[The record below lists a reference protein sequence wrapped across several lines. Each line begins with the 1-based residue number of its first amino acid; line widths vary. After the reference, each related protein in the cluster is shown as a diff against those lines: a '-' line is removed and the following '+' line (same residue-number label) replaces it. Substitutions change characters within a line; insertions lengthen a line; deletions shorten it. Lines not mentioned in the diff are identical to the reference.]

1 MDTLITEIDNAPKAQ
16 RLPVREERK
25 IRLSS
30 LTDKQKSILGA
41 ASAGVAGVS
50 LGVVAMT
57 LMGATILSEKG
68 EVIPPVIAGGCG
80 TENMD
85 VVICT
90 DAPFAKDVNDSMS
103 FTEAFQTSRAEV
115 GTGGIFEWKGNL
127 YNTYYKEEWDN
138 MDKSDK
144 VAFFESIDKDFLA
157 GDEDK
162 EKELVNILN
171 DVSESI
177 DDTEDIVILDDAD
190 TNGFGHEDEEEIL
203 IVGDDD
209 DEEDEII
216 VIGPSDD
223 RSSEIGET
231 EDDSNNTDDSFDDD
245 IILLDEI

>member
-1 MDTLITEIDNAPKAQ
+1 MGTLITEIDNAPKAQ

-57 LMGATILSEKG
+57 LMGATIPSEKG
-68 EVIPPVIAGGCG
+68 EVTPTVIAGGCG
-80 TENMD
+80 SENME

-90 DAPFAKDVNDSMS
+90 DAPFAKGVNDGMS
-103 FTEAFQTSRAEV
+103 FTEAFKTSRAEV
-115 GTGGIFEWKGNL
+115 GAGGIFEWNGNL

-144 VAFFESIDKDFLA
+144 IAFFESIDKDFLA

-162 EKELVNILN
+162 ENELTNILN
-171 DVSESI
+171 DVSDRI
-177 DDTEDIVILDDAD
+177 DDTEDIVILDDTE
-190 TNGFGHEDEEEIL
+190 TNGFGLGDEDEIL
-203 IVGDDD
+203 IVGSEDD
-209 DEEDEII
+209 EDEII
-216 VIGPSDD
+216 VIGAADD
-223 RSSEIGET
+223 F
-231 EDDSNNTDDSFDDD
+231 SNDIMGNTDDVNNIDGSLDDD
-245 IILLDEI
+245 IILIDEV